1 MVPEAKQINSQPHA
15 VVLPTPPS
23 DEEKYSYL
31 NGRRLPIYFFGVL
44 AFLSLHLGAWLFAL
58 SSPEFYW
65 FAVFA
70 AIVQVYHLLWY
81 AIDFTGR
88 DFDFSNHKQT
98 LYKYAVTT
106 EDEPSVDIFLPCSN
120 EPLEILE
127 NTYTY
132 VSQLDYTNLRIWVLD
147 DGARPAVA
155 SLAQS
160 KFGFGYMQ
168 RPDRLLGKA
177 GNLRHAFART
187 SGEFFAIFD
196 TDFCPRRDFVREV
209 VPVMR
214 RYADAAIVQTPQY
227 FRVSKV
233 QTWVEQGAGPQV
245 EVPFRVDQV
254 NRDRLGA
261 TACVGSNALY
271 RRDALKEV
279 QGTFA
284 IDYSEDEHTGFQMI
298 KRGWQVKYL
307 PLPMACGTCPDSAQV
322 YFSQQA
328 RWCATAPTLVYQ
340 RDFWRADLRFMQRLC
355 WVAPLFGYNANALF
369 PFLWPLPA
377 LLLTWRRPELVRWY
391 WWGLVLPT
399 IFNSLVVRRLWSRQG
414 YGLNTVYLNAVQQ
427 YAHLTS
433 LTDHL
438 FGTFSGWVA
447 SGDATATA
455 SVKPDSNSNSA
466 SATREDD
473 ESTPLL
479 GAATAKSSSSA
490 AVSKYNHMRMLC
502 MVWVYGTT
510 VALAAGVGL
519 QITRGYR
526 WYEFVPALMCAGY
539 EVWRTWAFVWWV

>member
-1 MVPEAKQINSQPHA
+1 MNSRSHA
-15 VVLPTPPS
+15 LVLPTPPS

-31 NGRRLPIYFFGVL
+31 NGRRLPTYFCSVL
-44 AFLSLHLGAWLFAL
+44 GFLSLHLGVWLFAL

-65 FAVFA
+65 FAAFA
-70 AIVQVYHLLWY
+70 AVVQVYHLLWY

-88 DFDFSNHKQT
+88 DFDVSDHKKT
-98 LYKYAVTT
+98 LHNYAVTP
-106 EDEPSVDIFLPCSN
+106 EDEPTVDIFLPCCN

-132 VSQLDYTNLRIWVLD
+132 VSQLDYTNLCIWVLD

-160 KFGFGYMQ
+160 KFGFGYVQ

-187 SGEFFAIFD
+187 SGEFFVIFD
-196 TDFCPRRDFVREV
+196 TDFCPRRDFLKEV
-209 VPVMR
+209 LPVMR
-214 RYADAAIVQTPQY
+214 RYAEAAIVQTPQY
-227 FRVSKV
+227 FRVNKA

-271 RRDALKEV
+271 RREALKEIG
-279 QGTFA
+279 GTFP
-284 IDYSEDEHTGFQMI
+284 IGYSEDEHTGFQMI

-307 PLPMACGTCPDSAQV
+307 PLPMACGTCPDSAEV
-322 YFSQQA
+322 YFSQQV

-340 RDFWRADLRFMQRLC
+340 REFWRANLRPMQRLC
-355 WVAPLFGYNANALF
+355 WVAPLLGYNANALF

-377 LLLTWRRPELVRWY
+377 LLLTLRRPELVRWY

-399 IFNSLVVRRLWSRQG
+399 ILNSLVVRRLWSRQG
-414 YGLNTVYLNAVQQ
+414 YGVNTVYLNAVQQ
-427 YAHLTS
+427 YAHLMS
-433 LTDHL
+433 LKDHL

-447 SGDATATA
+447 
-455 SVKPDSNSNSA
+455 
-466 SATREDD
+466 
-473 ESTPLL
+473 TPLL
-479 GAATAKSSSSA
+479 GGANAKSSSA
-490 AVSKYNHMRMLC
+490 AVSKYNHMRILC
-502 MVWVYGTT
+502 AVWVYGTT
-510 VALAAGVGL
+510 VALAAGMGL

>member
-1 MVPEAKQINSQPHA
+1 MSQRESQQLNSRPHA
-15 VVLPTPPS
+15 VVLPTPPL

-70 AIVQVYHLLWY
+70 AVVQVYHLLWY

-98 LYKYAVTT
+98 LHNYAVTS
-106 EDEPSVDIFLPCSN
+106 ENEPSVDIFLPCCN

-132 VSQLDYTNLRIWVLD
+132 VSQLDYTNLRVWVLD

-160 KFGFGYMQ
+160 KFGFGYTQ

-196 TDFCPRRDFVREV
+196 TDFCPRPDFLRGGG
-209 VPVMR
+209 PR
-214 RYADAAIVQTPQY
+214 DAA
-227 FRVSKV
+227 
-233 QTWVEQGAGPQV
+233 TWVEQGAGPQV

-271 RRDALKEV
+271 RRNALKEV

-307 PLPMACGTCPDSAQV
+307 PLPMACGTCPDSVQV
-322 YFSQQA
+322 YFSQQV

-340 RDFWRADLRFMQRLC
+340 RDFWHANLRFMQRLC

-414 YGLNTVYLNAVQQ
+414 YGVNTIYLNAVQQ
-427 YAHLTS
+427 YAHLMS

-447 SGDATATA
+447 SGNVTATATA
-455 SVKPDSNSNSA
+455 TVTANWNPDSNLSSA
-466 SATREDD
+466 SATRKND
-473 ESTPLL
+473 ERTPLL
-479 GAATAKSSSSA
+479 GAANAESSWSSA
-490 AVSKYNHMRMLC
+490 AVSKYNRMRILC
-502 MVWVYGTT
+502 VMWVYGTT
-510 VALAAGVGL
+510 ITLAAGVSL

-526 WYEFVPALMCAGY
+526 WFEFVPALMCAGY